1 MWSTGWLTHVTYFKQ
16 TLKHIIM
23 IPFISFSFLF
33 VSNDATMCRFH
44 LTPIQ
49 DHYTYLDL
57 SSINSTRPYVYVRDQ
72 DKMTSLSVKVMK
84 TETGWIVLSLR
95 WWRVRPEFPKDL
107 SANHSSLLSSSQTS
121 VSTLVPATSR
131 SFLMT
136 PPLLD
141 ASVIT
146 KRRSTEDW

>member
-1 MWSTGWLTHVTYFKQ
+1 
-16 TLKHIIM
+16 M

-72 DKMTSLSVKVMK
+72 DMMTSLSVKVMK
-84 TETGWIVLSLR
+84 TETGWIVVSLR
-95 WWRVRPEFPKDL
+95 W
-107 SANHSSLLSSSQTS
+107 
-121 VSTLVPATSR
+121 
-131 SFLMT
+131 
-136 PPLLD
+136 
-141 ASVIT
+141 
-146 KRRSTEDW
+146 